1 MAKDDGKQGQADR
14 AADQQAGTPGDA
26 AAAAAAA
33 STGTVEQARTDEPIS
48 DRINEAPE
56 QAETRPGGDGY
67 VSRLPELT
75 IGAAGA
81 DVMLLARLLRSHGF
95 DNPVARGEAA
105 AVLDNALMDRVRAF
119 QADRDVEPHTAEQ
132 GADQARFNARLYVG
146 HVDAR
151 TWEAL
156 MGDRMEGYKQ

>member
-56 QAETRPGGDGY
+56 RPDTRPAGDGY

-81 DVMLLARLLRSHGF
+81 DVMLLARLLRAAGH
-95 DNPVARGEAA
+95 DNPVARGEAPA
-105 AVLDNALMDRVRAF
+105 ILDNALMDRVREF
-119 QADRDVEPHTAEQ
+119 QRDQDVEPHTPEE
-132 GADQARFNARLYVG
+132 GADRARWNGRTYVG

-156 MGDRMEGYKQ
+156 MGARMEVYKQ